1 MSENFLICIKAVAPM
16 FIMISVGC
24 LVRLSGMVNDD
35 ELNKFNKMVFHT
47 LFPMLMF
54 SNIYHA
60 DIREI
65 VDIRLIIFAVAAV
78 FAVYFTGMAIA
89 VKTEK
94 SSRSRGALIQAIY
107 RSNFVIMGLPIATN
121 IYGHSNV
128 GVTAVMVA
136 IIVPIFN
143 ILAVITLETY
153 KGSAVNPRKIVMG
166 IVTNPLI
173 IGIFT
178 GLVFSLLSI
187 PLPGILEDT
196 VSEIS
201 AAANPMA
208 LIILGASFR
217 TGGVRECR
225 KNLITAVLM
234 RLVIVPGIVLTVA
247 MLLGIKDIAFV
258 TLVSIFAAPCA
269 ISSFTMALEMKSD
282 ANLAGNAVIFTS
294 ALSCFTMFGWLLIFK
309 SLGVF

>member
-1 MSENFLICIKAVAPM
+1 M
-16 FIMISVGC
+16 FIMIIVGY

-143 ILAVITLETY
+143 VLAVITLETY

-173 IGIFT
+173 IGIVI

-225 KNLITAVLM
+225 KNL
-234 RLVIVPGIVLTVA
+234 VIVPGIVLTVA
-247 MLLGIKDIAFV
+247 MLRGIKGIAFV

-294 ALSCFTMFGWLLIFK
+294 AFSCFTMFGWLLLFK
-309 SLGVF
+309 SMGVF